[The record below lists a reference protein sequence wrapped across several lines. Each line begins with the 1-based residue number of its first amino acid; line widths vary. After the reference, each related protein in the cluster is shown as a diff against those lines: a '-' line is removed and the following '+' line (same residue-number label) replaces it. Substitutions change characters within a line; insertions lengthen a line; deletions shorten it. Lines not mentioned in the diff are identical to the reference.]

1 MKKTYFILQNLFLL
15 FFYNGFAQ
23 TTLPEFGNVSIDEL
37 KLKECSFEKDAP
49 AMYLF
54 NSENIVFKNENYS
67 SRQIIERRVRIKIFN
82 ETGYKYTSIIIQN
95 ARSKYTKM
103 NDFDAVIY
111 NLGSDGKIIS
121 KSVDKDQVF
130 KEKSGSKH
138 HITNLHFTFPD
149 VKPGSVIEYRYTLIK
164 RNSSGI
170 NPWLFQ
176 DEIPILKS
184 LCSVTIDNDIEITA
198 HIVTPMQTDTAVA
211 VKSTKKNKNSVTNI
225 FELQKISSF
234 KIEPFMTSMVDNI
247 ERIEFSLHP
256 VTSLLSGN
264 DANRKWQY
272 LSSALMF
279 SPFFGRQLYMDI
291 PGTENA
297 IDSIKAMDS
306 AKKKIEAVYTFITQ
320 NVKWNNEQLFFA
332 ENVADAWKTK
342 TGSSAEI
349 NLLIINLL
357 KKVDVDCAPLL
368 VSTRENGRVDV
379 QFASMGQFNG
389 VDVLVT
395 IDSVKYVLDGTE
407 EYQSFLI
414 PPLNILNRDALLIGF
429 PSTWISVFDSKPY
442 MNSLTF
448 IQAALD
454 STGVLRGKSETTL
467 KDYAKVEE
475 LKEKN
480 KDDNDKKEE
489 AKDFLQYD
497 DGDLL
502 IDTVY
507 TDTCL
512 NAAQPLLKHLRF
524 HYTLSNN
531 DDYYFLNPFFF
542 SMFRKNPFTGSTRNS
557 DIDFGCMQHF
567 LTYLLIDI
575 PENYSVEEIP
585 KSVFL
590 RTSDTSIAFRKDV
603 SFTNNQIGVRCD
615 FELNNPF
622 FDKKD
627 YTAVKQ
633 FFDKIYANINEQILL
648 KKK

>member
-1 MKKTYFILQNLFLL
+1 
-15 FFYNGFAQ
+15 
-23 TTLPEFGNVSIDEL
+23 
-37 KLKECSFEKDAP
+37 
-49 AMYLF
+49 
-54 NSENIVFKNENYS
+54 
-67 SRQIIERRVRIKIFN
+67 
-82 ETGYKYTSIIIQN
+82 
-95 ARSKYTKM
+95 
-103 NDFDAVIY
+103 
-111 NLGSDGKIIS
+111 
-121 KSVDKDQVF
+121 
-130 KEKSGSKH
+130 
-138 HITNLHFTFPD
+138 
-149 VKPGSVIEYRYTLIK
+149 VIEYRYTLTK
-164 RNSSGI
+164 KNSSGI
-170 NPWLFQ
+170 SPWLFQ

-184 LCSVTIDNDIEITA
+184 LCSVTIDNDIEMTA
-198 HIVTPMQTDTAVA
+198 HIVTPMQTDTAA
-211 VKSTKKNKNSVTNI
+211 AINSTKKNKNSVTNI
-225 FELQKISSF
+225 FELQKIPSF
-234 KIEPFMTSMVDNI
+234 KIEPFMSSMVDNI

-256 VTSLLSGN
+256 VISLLSGDN
-264 DANRKWQY
+264 ADRKWQY

-279 SPFFGRQLYMDI
+279 SPFFGGQLYIDV

-297 IDSIKAMDS
+297 LDSIKAMDS
-306 AKKKIEAVYTFITQ
+306 AKQKIEAVYNLVTR

-349 NLLIINLL
+349 NLLMINLL
-357 KKVDVDCAPLL
+357 KRVDVDCKPLL

-379 QFASMGQFNG
+379 QFASMGQFDG

-429 PSTWISVFDSKPY
+429 PSTWVSVFDSKPY

-448 IQAALD
+448 IQASLD
-454 STGVLRGKSETTL
+454 SMGVLRGKSETTL
-467 KDYAKVEE
+467 KDYAKAEE

-480 KDDNDKKEE
+480 KDDDDKKEE

-512 NAAQPLLKHLRF
+512 DAAQPLVKHLRF

-542 SMFRKNPFTGSTRNS
+542 SMFRKNPFTSTTRNS

-575 PENYSVEEIP
+575 PENYSVEEMP

-603 SFTNNQIGVRCD
+603 SFTNNQIGVRYD

-627 YTAVKQ
+627 YAAVKQ